1 MIWTHGNEVFGCR
14 YRLKRREMHKLMP
27 SDRTMITQHEY
38 IMDIWHWLSGYRVPR
53 VHITCLCCAN
63 ERRMRVIVASRDE
76 IDKQVGT
83 RLTSEFSSSRIA
95 ESMLKC
101 GSLILDLPSNTLSSI
116 LIVVSYPSVIHRAN
130 SLHLMRHYLRDF
142 CMACL
147 VTNETSA
154 AVLDAE

>member
-1 MIWTHGNEVFGCR
+1 MHGNEVFGRR
-14 YRLKRREMHKLMP
+14 YHPVKEWNKQADAVRSHNDHSTRV
-27 SDRTMITQHEY
+27 Y
-38 IMDIWHWLSGYRVPR
+38 SGYLALIEWRQSSKSSYHLFVLYKR
-53 VHITCLCCAN
+53 EENACD
-63 ERRMRVIVASRDE
+63 SRKSGRHWQE
-76 IDKQVGT
+76 
-83 RLTSEFSSSRIA
+83 EFLSSRIA

-116 LIVVSYPSVIHRAN
+116 LIFVPYPSVIHRAN